1 MDLELVKDFH
11 EICSMETLKQYLA
24 KYNLVSRKPIVRQV
38 YKVCTSLSNVL
49 HEYVGIVN
57 NLKVI
62 VIHRWYDPSQAFSI
76 EPDIE
81 KIRGLGSKIYFKG
94 FSRNILSSILYKSS
108 CL

>member
-1 MDLELVKDFH
+1 MDLELVKDFR

-81 KIRGLGSKIYFKG
+81 KIILQVFDSTGECLYGGLTE
-94 FSRNILSSILYKSS
+94 FSE
-108 CL
+108 